1 MTLLRLLSKLAGFT
15 GLLFC
20 AIEIGSRLAVPVSFT
35 RQISVPYMYENS
47 QEVGY
52 KLRKNM
58 ITRVRAWDGKKD
70 LFHVKYQTD
79 QFGRRIIPLSYNE
92 MRNRHFVILGG
103 STVFG
108 MGLRDEETL
117 SYFLG
122 LGSQKTTPY
131 NYACDGYGPQNAY
144 AQLKSGVLQNEV
156 PEEDGEVV
164 FFFQM
169 LNQTGG
175 HIQTLLGRFEL
186 LLDGWGESLPM
197 YTIEEGKLPQ
207 ARGPLREFAP
217 FKFHSFKFFQNF
229 HSLNLAYPKLD
240 PIDEQEIKK
249 TIAFMKAL
257 ATEVKVA
264 KPKSRFLIVIHP
276 LSDRRKSKLIA
287 QAFAEAG
294 LTVVDFSD
302 LVPLSDLPQH
312 IAFNRYFPHPN
323 GKLNALFAD
332 ALISKLSLP

>member
-1 MTLLRLLSKLAGFT
+1 MKLLRSLLKLTGYT

-20 AIEIGSRLAVPVSFT
+20 VIELSSRLVVPVSLT
-35 RQISVPYMYENS
+35 RQISVPPMYENS
-47 QEVGY
+47 PELGY

-58 ITRVRAWDGKKD
+58 ITRVRAWDGKKN

-79 QFGRRIIPLSYNE
+79 DFGRRIIPLSNKDA
-92 MRNRHFVILGG
+92 RNRHFVILGG

-117 SYFLG
+117 SYYIG
-122 LGSQKTTPY
+122 RGSQKVTPY

-144 AQLKSGVLQNEV
+144 AQVKSGVLQNEV
-156 PEEDGEVV
+156 PEEEGEVV

-186 LLDGWGESLPM
+186 LMDGWGESLPM
-197 YTIEEGKLPQ
+197 YEIEEGKLPE
-207 ARGPLREFAP
+207 ARGPLKDFAP
-217 FKFHSFKFFQNF
+217 FRFHTFKFFQNF
-229 HSLNLAYPKLD
+229 HSLNLAYPKFD
-240 PIDEQEIKK
+240 PIDEQEIEK
-249 TIAFMKAL
+249 TVIFMRAL
-257 ATEVKVA
+257 ANEVKIA
-264 KPKSRFLIVIHP
+264 KPKSRFLVVIHP
-276 LSDRRKSKLIA
+276 LSERTATKPILK
-287 QAFAEAG
+287 AFTEAG
-294 LTVVDFSD
+294 LEIIDYSD
-302 LVPLSDLPQH
+302 LVPLSDLPHH

-332 ALISKLSLP
+332 ALISKLSLQ

>member
-1 MTLLRLLSKLAGFT
+1 MNLLQSFLRLTGYT

-20 AIEIGSRLAVPVSFT
+20 SIELSSRLAVPVSLT

-58 ITRVRAWDGKKD
+58 ITRVRAWDGKKN

-79 QFGRRIIPLSYNE
+79 QFGRRIIPLSYKE
-92 MRNRHFVILGG
+92 TRSRHFVILGG

-122 LGSQKTTPY
+122 RGAQKSTPY

-144 AQLKSGVLQNEV
+144 AQVKSGVLQNEV
-156 PEEDGEVV
+156 PEEEGEVV

-197 YTIEEGKLPQ
+197 YKIDEGKPPLP
-207 ARGPLREFAP
+207 RGPLREFAP
-217 FKFHSFKFFQNF
+217 FTFHGFKFFQNF

-249 TIAFMKAL
+249 TVAFMKAL
-257 ATEVKVA
+257 ASEVRIA
-264 KPKSRFLIVIHP
+264 KPKSRFLVVMHP
-276 LSDRRKSKLIA
+276 LSDRLATKPLTK
-287 QAFAEAG
+287 AFAEAG
-294 LTVVDFSD
+294 IDVVDFSD
-302 LVPLSDLPQH
+302 LVPLSELPQH

-332 ALISKLSLP
+332 ALISKLSLL